1 MISEGLVIKGRS
13 EGAKSN
19 LECLTI
25 LGALRYAGRFF
36 YDRKKKKR
44 GEKRN
49 KIIMAL

>member
-1 MISEGLVIKGRS
+1 MIKGRS

-36 YDRKKKKR
+36 YDLLCKKKEGR
-44 GEKRN
+44 EK
-49 KIIMAL
+49 K

>member
-1 MISEGLVIKGRS
+1 MIKGRS

-36 YDRKKKKR
+36 YDRKKKEGR
-44 GEKRN
+44 EK
-49 KIIMAL
+49 K